1 MGTLTLKQL
10 CDAARE
16 EIGFS
21 KPGTYAGSSDPDGL
35 QTHRLANRQGIS
47 LLDEHVYWEFL
58 KKEGSITLI
67 AADQDYAL
75 ASDFRYLIPSTS
87 WDGTNDRLAVGP
99 LTPMEWAFNQKSG
112 IVFGL
117 SWRWEIRGG
126 EFVLDQTVTSA
137 DAGTVISY
145 EYISKYWVTAT
156 GGSEPTKAAFSVD
169 TDTQSFDDDL
179 FVEGLIWRLKR
190 SKGFDWQE
198 DFALYQ
204 NHLNKIKSRD
214 GGMRDIDMLN
224 KPALSVN
231 IPEGSFV
238 GG

>member
-16 EIGFS
+16 EVGFS
-21 KPGTYAGSSDPDGL
+21 KPATYVGGDSDGL
-35 QTHRLANRQGIS
+35 QTYRLANRQGVS
-47 LLDEHVYWEFL
+47 LLDEDTPWQAL
-58 KKEGSITLI
+58 KTEATITLV

-75 ASDFRYLIPSTS
+75 ATDFRYMIPSTT
-87 WDGTNDRLAVGP
+87 WDGTNERLALGP

-117 SWRWEIRGG
+117 NWRWEIRGDQL
-126 EFVLDQTVTSA
+126 VLDQTVTSG

-145 EYISKYWVTAT
+145 EYVSKYWVTAT
-156 GGSEPTKAAFSVD
+156 GDSDPSKASFSVD

-179 FVEGLIWRLKR
+179 FIEGLIWRLKK
-190 SKGFDWQE
+190 SKGFDWE
-198 DFALYQ
+198 GDYLFYQ
-204 NHLNKIKSRD
+204 NHLKEIKARD

-224 KPALSVN
+224 KPSLSVN